1 MESKYIA
8 LSQGMRELVSMR
20 TLFDEIIKILKL
32 QTPLTTR
39 LSRVFEDN
47 KSCQKLVSSSLPKM
61 TPRSKHVAVKYH
73 WFREYLAILNVEI
86 LSIDTKLQLTDI
98 YTKGLVQKE
107 FENKRKL
114 VSGW

>member
-1 MESKYIA
+1 
-8 LSQGMRELVSMR
+8 MRELVSMQ
-20 TLFDEIIKILKL
+20 TLFDKIIKILKL

-47 KSCQKLVSSSLPKM
+47 ESCQKLASSSLPKM
-61 TPRSKHVAVKYH
+61 TPQLKNIAVKYH
-73 WFREYLAILNVEI
+73 WFREYLAILNIEI
-86 LSIDTKLQLTDI
+86 LSIDTKLELAVI
-98 YTKGLVQKE
+98 FIKGLVQKE